1 MPLPFSTNFTSWP
14 GLNSLRHPWYSPKEM
29 QRRSTLWFILAAA
42 WFALLVV
49 NLVMR
54 HHNLNTLVIG
64 IAAAVFVVIGAVY
77 RSRESKG
84 SRGRQLR

>member
-1 MPLPFSTNFTSWP
+1 
-14 GLNSLRHPWYSPKEM
+14 M
-29 QRRSTLWFILAAA
+29 QRRSTIWFILAAA

-64 IAAAVFVVIGAVY
+64 IAAAVFLVIGAVY
-77 RSRESKG
+77 RGRESKT
-84 SRGRQLR
+84 LRDRRVT

>member
-1 MPLPFSTNFTSWP
+1 
-14 GLNSLRHPWYSPKEM
+14 M

-64 IAAAVFVVIGAVY
+64 IATAVFVVIGAIY
-77 RSRESKG
+77 RGRESKG
-84 SRGRQLR
+84 SRGRHLR

>member
-1 MPLPFSTNFTSWP
+1 
-14 GLNSLRHPWYSPKEM
+14 M
-29 QRRSTLWFILAAA
+29 QRRSTIWFILAAA

-64 IAAAVFVVIGAVY
+64 IATAVFVVIGVIY
-77 RSRESKG
+77 RGRESKG

>member
-1 MPLPFSTNFTSWP
+1 M
-14 GLNSLRHPWYSPKEM
+14 R
-29 QRRSTLWFILAAA
+29 RRSTIWFTLAAA
-42 WFALLVV
+42 WFVLLVV

-64 IAAAVFVVIGAVY
+64 IATAVFVVIGAIY
-77 RSRESKG
+77 RGRESKG

>member
-1 MPLPFSTNFTSWP
+1 
-14 GLNSLRHPWYSPKEM
+14 M

-42 WFALLVV
+42 WFVLLAV

-54 HHNLNTLVIG
+54 HHNLNTLAIG
-64 IAAAVFVVIGAVY
+64 IAAAVFLVIGGIY

-84 SRGRQLR
+84 TRGGQLR

>member
-1 MPLPFSTNFTSWP
+1 
-14 GLNSLRHPWYSPKEM
+14 M

-64 IAAAVFVVIGAVY
+64 IATAVFVVIGAVY
-77 RSRESKG
+77 RSRESRG
-84 SRGRQLR
+84 ARGRQLR